1 MEMEKI
7 VVIGLIAL
15 AVLLVFKLFSLPIRL
30 IFRFLLNTAAGFILL
45 LLFNYI
51 GMYLGLTLG
60 INILNALVI
69 GILGLPGLAL
79 LLVLKWLV

>member
-1 MEMEKI
+1 MEKI

-69 GILGLPGLAL
+69 GILGLPGLVL